1 MIIAII
7 TALAG
12 LIWALNALQRSGF
25 DLNSLNPFLAWRRW
39 QWRQSYG
46 NKPLY
51 KLDRPIDAAAVLVL
65 GMAKA
70 EGEVSSEQKKVLQ
83 ELFES
88 EFDISRDA
96 ASELLLASSH
106 LIRDELSLVERLD
119 KILEPSTGRFER
131 AAADSLLG
139 MMRRIATVD
148 GPMNSEQQR
157 LLEAAERYFAG
168 RFENPSRRRWA

>member
-1 MIIAII
+1 MIIAVI

-12 LIWALNALQRSGF
+12 LLWALTALQRAGF

-39 QWRQSYG
+39 QWRQTYG

-51 KLDRPIDAAAVLVL
+51 MLDKPMDAAAVLVL

-70 EGEVSSEQKKVLQ
+70 EGEVSSEQKKALQ
-83 ELFES
+83 ELFQS

-96 ASELLLASSH
+96 ASQLLLASSH
-106 LIRDELSLVERLD
+106 LIRDELSLVAILD
-119 KILEPSTGRFER
+119 KILEPSAEHFER
-131 AAADSLLG
+131 AAADSLLS

-148 GPMNSEQQR
+148 SPMNAEQQR
-157 LLEAAERYFAG
+157 LLEATERYFAS
-168 RFENPSRRRWA
+168 RFETPRGRWG

>member
-1 MIIAII
+1 MFIAVI

-12 LIWALNALQRSGF
+12 LIWALSALQRSGF
-25 DLNSLNPFLAWRRW
+25 DPNSLNPFLAWRRW

-51 KLDRPIDAAAVLVL
+51 KLERPIDAAAVLVL
-65 GMAKA
+65 GTAKA
-70 EGEVSSEQKKVLQ
+70 EGEVSSQQKKALQ

-88 EFDISRDA
+88 EFGISRDE
-96 ASELLLASSH
+96 ASQLLLASSH

-119 KILEPSTGRFER
+119 KILEPSMPRFER
-131 AAADSLLG
+131 EAADSLVS
-139 MMRRIATVD
+139 MMRRIATLE

-157 LLEAAERYFAG
+157 LLDATERYFAA
-168 RFENPSRRRWA
+168 RFQQSRRWA

>member
-1 MIIAII
+1 MIIAVL
-7 TALAG
+7 TAIAG
-12 LIWALNALQRSGF
+12 LIWALSALQRSGF

-39 QWRQSYG
+39 QWRQTYG

-51 KLDRPIDAAAVLVL
+51 MLDRPIDAAAVLVL

-70 EGEVSSEQKKVLQ
+70 EGEISSEQKKALQ
-83 ELFES
+83 ELFQS

-96 ASELLLASSH
+96 ASQLLLASSH

-119 KILEPSTGRFER
+119 KILEPSAARFER
-131 AAADSLLG
+131 EAADSLLS

-148 GPMNSEQQR
+148 GPMNGEQQR
-157 LLEAAERYFAG
+157 LLEATERYFAT
-168 RFENPSRRRWA
+168 RFETSNRRWA

>member
-1 MIIAII
+1 MIIAVISAI
-7 TALAG
+7 AG

-70 EGEVSSEQKKVLQ
+70 EGEVSSEQKKALQ
-83 ELFES
+83 QLFQS
-88 EFDISRDA
+88 EFGISSEE
-96 ASELLLASSH
+96 ASQLLLASSH
-106 LIRDELSLVERLD
+106 LIRDELSLVERVD
-119 KILEPSTGRFER
+119 KILEPSAARFER
-131 AAADSLLG
+131 EAADSLLD
-139 MMRRIATVD
+139 MMRRIGTLESPIN
-148 GPMNSEQQR
+148 GEQQR
-157 LLEAAERYFAG
+157 LLDVTERYFTA
-168 RFENPSRRRWA
+168 RFQTSRRWA

>member
-1 MIIAII
+1 MIIAVL

-12 LIWALNALQRSGF
+12 LIWALTALQRSGF

-65 GMAKA
+65 GIAKA
-70 EGEVSSEQKKVLQ
+70 EGEVSSEQKKTLQ
-83 ELFES
+83 ALFQE
-88 EFDISRDA
+88 EFGISREE
-96 ASELLLASSH
+96 ASQLLLASSH

-119 KILEPSTGRFER
+119 KILEPSVTKFER
-131 AAADSLLG
+131 EAADSLIG
-139 MMRRIATVD
+139 MMRRIASLESD
-148 GPMNSEQQR
+148 MNAEQQR
-157 LLEAAERYFAG
+157 LLEATERYFAG
-168 RFENPSRRRWA
+168 RFQQSRSRWA

>member
-1 MIIAII
+1 MIIAVI
-7 TALAG
+7 TAIAG
-12 LIWALNALQRSGF
+12 LVWALTSLQRSGF

-39 QWRQSYG
+39 QWRQTYG

-83 ELFES
+83 ELFQS

-106 LIRDELSLVERLD
+106 LIRDELSLLDRLD
-119 KILEPSTGRFER
+119 KILEPSAARFER
-131 AAADSLLG
+131 EAADSLLR

-148 GPMNSEQQR
+148 GPMNAEQER
-157 LLEAAERYFAG
+157 LLEATERYFIG
-168 RFENPSRRRWA
+168 RFETSRRWA